1 MRKVL
6 LWFGVTLYVVGVALI
21 LANVV
26 MSYLGLVARFN
37 FGDLTQFQVLAS
49 YWHLG
54 LAIAVVGGMCL
65 VIRRGMSGDTRQS
78 AP

>member
-37 FGDLTQFQVLAS
+37 FGDLTQSRFWPPTGTSDWRSLLWEGCV
-49 YWHLG
+49 
-54 LAIAVVGGMCL
+54 
-65 VIRRGMSGDTRQS
+65 
-78 AP
+78 